1 MRWAC
6 EAKKELSRILW
17 DSTTTLSKLELS
29 RSHLSANCPSLS
41 TFFLINS
48 WQMLSCEEVSE
59 EEECCNHQAVLSL
72 AEGDAEVEEEGEQML
87 IGVRELTESVR
98 LLRLRL
104 NLIFTD
110 ALWDMS
116 GVIVHTWLRG
126 GFHCP
131 AQVAVALYQ
140 ESSQRGSSVLS
151 SSQLP
156 PPLLLQ
162 EINIFST
169 LTSTY
174 EYQEFC
180 SYQSETW

>member
-1 MRWAC
+1 
-6 EAKKELSRILW
+6 
-17 DSTTTLSKLELS
+17 
-29 RSHLSANCPSLS
+29 
-41 TFFLINS
+41 
-48 WQMLSCEEVSE
+48 MLSCEEVSE

-72 AEGDAEVEEEGEQML
+72 AEGDAEVDEEEGEQEML

-110 ALWDMS
+110 ALCDMS

-162 EINIFST
+162 EINIFRT

-180 SYQSETW
+180 SYQSKTW